1 MPPRKKPAVAVT
13 AAAEARARIEH
24 KLAVLAKYK
33 KRGIPTGKSAPTSL
47 TTFADWTDDEPGYGM
62 GAVARIARNTLR
74 LANPDLKA
82 RAEVLVEYI
91 RTRAYHPAKRKDRK
105 ETRKHAE
112 RRLRESRDE
121 LQDQVNLLTSQWQ
134 ALDARIEE
142 LERDLASA
150 KNTIRHLAEER
161 DELRTR
167 LNGDRPLA
175 GRSASGLM
183 L

>member
-1 MPPRKKPAVAVT
+1 MPSPEKPAVAV
-13 AAAEARARIEH
+13 ARAAEARGRIEH

-33 KRGIPTGKSAPTSL
+33 KHGIPTGKSAPTSL
-47 TTFADWTDDEPGYGM
+47 NTFADWTDNEPGYGM

-91 RTRAYHPAKRKDRK
+91 RTRAYHPVKRK

-121 LQDQVNLLTSQWQ
+121 LRDQVNLLTSQWQ

-150 KNTIRHLAEER
+150 KNTIRHLTEER